1 MVKGL
6 DCEPMLKHVSLP
18 RCALAKPEVTNAK
31 GALHFSCCAPFWC
44 PSQIVTKRLRVSWS
58 AICDTDNGIIAN
70 GDALIFMNQPQTTA
84 LRLKRRSAGLTQDDI
99 ARILGVGGRSY
110 VAMLEAGDR
119 VPHVRDAMIL
129 SLLFGEKEANIFPHL
144 YSITRER
151 FRSNVTL
158 ALKEAMA
165 EKQPDPN
172 RLVFLRDALKAV
184 ELDGNIEPQRV

>member
-1 MVKGL
+1 MAS
-6 DCEPMLKHVSLP
+6 H
-18 RCALAKPEVTNAK
+18 
-31 GALHFSCCAPFWC
+31 
-44 PSQIVTKRLRVSWS
+44 
-58 AICDTDNGIIAN
+58 
-70 GDALIFMNQPQTTA
+70 LIFMNQPNTTA

-158 ALKEAMA
+158 ALREAMA
-165 EKQPDPN
+165 EKQPDPD
-172 RLVFLRDALKAV
+172 RLVFLRDALTAV
-184 ELDGNIEPQRV
+184 ELDGNVDPDRI